1 MNAFLTN
8 ISGIAMAWDINSLF
22 KNAKNAAMTI
32 GGSLL
37 ALIGVIMVIVAAV
50 QIAKGL
56 MSQGRSQTNWLF
68 VVLLFIFG
76 GAFLTGGI
84 TLLVNIASGSSKTIE
99 NLGNGGATIIA
110 TKNFLQSFIGR

>member
-8 ISGIAMAWDINSLF
+8 ISGIAMSWDINSLF

-56 MSQGRSQTNWLF
+56 MSQKSQTNWLS